1 VAGQVDTLYF
11 FILAVCVFFGL
22 LIYGLVTLFAIR
34 YRRRHAEETGR
45 QIHGSTT
52 LEIIWTVIPFVI
64 AMVIFAWGSIL
75 YYQISR
81 PPADT
86 LDILVVGKQWMW
98 KIQHPQGRR
107 EINNLHVPVGQPIK
121 LTMTSEDVI
130 HSFYVPAFRVKM
142 DVLPGRYTTAWFE
155 PTKTGEY
162 HLFCA
167 EYCGTKHAGMGGTVT
182 VMERTA
188 YEKWLAG
195 DTSDE
200 PMDVAGA
207 KLFEQFRCNT
217 CHLQESTGRGPSLAG
232 VFGKEVELTNGRTVV
247 ANEAY
252 IRESILNPGAKVVAG
267 YKQLMP
273 TFQGQITESG
283 ILQIMAYIKSLE
295 TAPAEEPK
303 QTNE

>member
-1 VAGQVDTLYF
+1 
-11 FILAVCVFFGL
+11 
-22 LIYGLVTLFAIR
+22 
-34 YRRRHAEETGR
+34 
-45 QIHGSTT
+45 
-52 LEIIWTVIPFVI
+52 
-64 AMVIFAWGSIL
+64 
-75 YYQISR
+75 
-81 PPADT
+81 
-86 LDILVVGKQWMW
+86 
-98 KIQHPQGRR
+98 
-107 EINNLHVPVGQPIK
+107 
-121 LTMTSEDVI
+121 
-130 HSFYVPAFRVKM
+130 
-142 DVLPGRYTTAWFE
+142 
-155 PTKTGEY
+155 
-162 HLFCA
+162 
-167 EYCGTKHAGMGGTVT
+167 MGGTVT